1 MTKTKAEIPT
11 VIKSNVSNLLSAS
24 SGIYIMYCIE
34 YLNKKWQISIEKS
47 TTANLYSMDLS
58 LTPKQFI
65 F

>member
-1 MTKTKAEIPT
+1 MTKTKAENPT

-47 TTANLYSMDLS
+47 TTANLYYMDLS
-58 LTPKQFI
+58 RTPKQFI